1 MYPREFRSEFP
12 YTPKNSESKIRC
24 TPENSVVNFP
34 IPQRILRAKYG
45 GPLENSVVLNGG
57 VRILNAKAQYDP
69 LFVKKTTGIVYLGKR
84 CWGPDSDSSSGGTQT
99 KAGLGLVAG
108 MTS

>member
-1 MYPREFRSEFP
+1 MNFP
-12 YTPKNSESKIRC
+12 IPQRILRAKYGVPL
-24 TPENSVVNFP
+24 ENSVVNFP

-84 CWGPDSDSSSGGTQT
+84 CWGPDSDSSSGVRRP
-99 KAGLGLVAG
+99 KPA
-108 MTS
+108 